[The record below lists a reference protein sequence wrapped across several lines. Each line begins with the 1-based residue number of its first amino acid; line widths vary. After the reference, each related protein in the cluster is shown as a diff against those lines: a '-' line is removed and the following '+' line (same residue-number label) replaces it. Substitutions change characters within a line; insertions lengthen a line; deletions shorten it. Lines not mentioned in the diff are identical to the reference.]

1 MLATALRANIELQEF
16 EVVDTDGL
24 DCKWKHDLEALRKE
38 DPRFLDDSVRKSRL
52 SGLESRE
59 RLAKKGLPGA
69 CVNLILQAA
78 PHLLSVRIA
87 GVQRSSSH
95 WPTLAAALLP
105 MRLESVGITYKTS
118 DYEAE
123 ELEEEKNL
131 GSKQSAAAA
140 AAVAKVLAGMR
151 TLRAIKLS
159 GLPCG
164 LLGPMLGSGLRSS
177 RTIRDVDLSSNTF
190 DPSAVKALPAWVL
203 KSIVKELVLEGI
215 VLASSDTHSDRVSR
229 DKHRTGISGLY
240 DLVKSLG
247 APQSRL
253 QVFVMTLAH
262 PPQCKQGAGA
272 RGAVAGAVSN
282 KKLKRLTT
290 TCSTAG
296 SSTRTGHFFCVGLY
310 DLYDAD
316 ASGSGLNANR
326 RGTRCAAI
334 CSRDVL
340 AAAFPGGVQHSPRFA

>member
-1 MLATALRANIELQEF
+1 
-16 EVVDTDGL
+16 
-24 DCKWKHDLEALRKE
+24 
-38 DPRFLDDSVRKSRL
+38 
-52 SGLESRE
+52 
-59 RLAKKGLPGA
+59 
-69 CVNLILQAA
+69 
-78 PHLLSVRIA
+78 
-87 GVQRSSSH
+87 
-95 WPTLAAALLP
+95 
-105 MRLESVGITYKTS
+105 
-118 DYEAE
+118 
-123 ELEEEKNL
+123 
-131 GSKQSAAAA
+131 
-140 AAVAKVLAGMR
+140 MR
-151 TLRAIKLS
+151 TLRAITLS

-190 DPSAVKALPAWVL
+190 DPSAVKALTAWVL

-215 VLASSDTHSDRVSR
+215 VLASSDTHSDRESR

-272 RGAVAGAVSN
+272 RAAVAGAVSN

>member
-78 PHLLSVRIA
+78 PHLLSARIA

-95 WPTLAAALLP
+95 WQSLAAALLP

-131 GSKQSAAAA
+131 KEEEKNLGSKQSVAAA

-151 TLRAIKLS
+151 TLRAALR
-159 GLPCG
+159 P
-164 LLGPMLGSGLRSS
+164 PWADSGLRSS
-177 RTIRDVDLSSNTF
+177 RTISDVDLSFNTF

-229 DKHRTGISGLY
+229 DNHRTGISGLY

-272 RGAVAGAVSN
+272 RAAVAGAVSN